1 MAQQAQARDPASSH
15 ASSGG
20 LGGCPLINLGNTC
33 YLNASIEGMCVF
45 RSVPI
50 MSRGLGW
57 RIHESVEDTKLS
69 TNKQHSLSH
78 TATRSGKLTRRSV
91 SASAFPRG
99 SRALFM
105 PFPLPP
111 LTPCST
117 PAFWLLPSFR
127 NSASDGWDLSAN
139 GGAQGSTGS
148 RFTCITASSMLSKSR
163 RSNIPS
169 CEGSKRVV
177 KYVQKMNYGLGR
189 TGLGHEN
196 KQYCTSQS
204 ARDAR
209 NPHKATAPH
218 LFVV

>member
-1 MAQQAQARDPASSH
+1 MREAWEHEHSKDEMNID
-15 ASSGG
+15 
-20 LGGCPLINLGNTC
+20 L
-33 YLNASIEGMCVF
+33 
-45 RSVPI
+45 
-50 MSRGLGW
+50 RGLDRHYWNGT
-57 RIHESVEDTKLS
+57 EAGLLGCYDVEAQCLC
-69 TNKQHSLSH
+69 QRPPL
-78 TATRSGKLTRRSV
+78 RRSV